1 MRRKRC
7 PVTDAL
13 PELSARP
20 VLVVDF
26 GAQYAQLIARRVR
39 EANVY
44 SEVVPHTMS
53 AAEMLAKNPA
63 AIVLSGG
70 PASVY
75 ADGAPE
81 LDVALLTAGVPVFGM
96 CYGFQAMVQALGGTV
111 AHTGLGEYGSTQAL
125 VSDLSSTLFVGQV
138 AEQSVW
144 MSHGDS
150 VTEAPAG
157 MKVTASSPGAPVAAF
172 EDDERKL
179 YGVQWHPCLLYTS
192 PSPRD

>member
-1 MRRKRC
+1 MCIRDR
-7 PVTDAL
+7 
-13 PELSARP
+13 
-20 VLVVDF
+20 
-26 GAQYAQLIARRVR
+26 
-39 EANVY
+39 
-44 SEVVPHTMS
+44 
-53 AAEMLAKNPA
+53 
-63 AIVLSGG
+63 
-70 PASVY
+70 
-75 ADGAPE
+75 
-81 LDVALLTAGVPVFGM
+81 LTAGVPVFGM

-125 VSDLSSTLFVGQV
+125 VSDLSSTLFNGQV

-179 YGVQWHPCLLYTS
+179 YGVQWHPEVVHSTYGQQVLENFLIRGAGLAGDWTAS
-192 PSPRD
+192 NVVDEHTGQLVAHRALSLIHI